1 MRSRSKWA
9 PKNSSMAK
17 KITIN
22 DNILKTMEFNQ
33 FLKLLDVQFVSSY
46 FACVE

>member
-1 MRSRSKWA
+1 MG
-9 PKNSSMAK
+9 PKKFLDGK

-22 DNILKTMEFNQ
+22 DKILKTMEFNQ